1 MSDQSDLIALFGRL
15 ADASSRRE
23 IARELARR
31 LGVDALILFVVD
43 PEFDALVPAPGFPPL
58 TAHTEEWQAFLDE
71 TLAHGRH
78 VGTLPSLNGHGPDHA
93 EGRAVS
99 HDGAIVLVGGSAD
112 ETRVGEVLSM
122 MPLFVAAVRGDD
134 AVRVAQ
140 SQSLVTAEAVAQ
152 ADELAQ
158 SLARSRVRLHEVNHE
173 LKAKTREAERAQR
186 VAEDANRAKS
196 EFLATMSHE
205 LRTPL
210 NAIGGYASLLE
221 IGIGGDMSERQLEYV
236 RRIRA
241 SQAHLSTLVSD
252 VLNFA
257 KVEAGHL
264 EYHIIVLDLAVELA
278 KVGALIEPQAAAR
291 GIRYTYSPAGVTLKA
306 RADRDKLTQIV
317 LNLLTNAVKYTP
329 SGGTVALTADQ
340 IGRFVHICVCD
351 TGPGIPEDQR
361 EAIFEPFVQLQRRL
375 GPDAEGVGLGLAI
388 SRDLARAM
396 GGDLTVSDAAP
407 GGSIFTLSL
416 PAGAE

>member
-1 MSDQSDLIALFGRL
+1 MSERTDLLPLLGRL
-15 ADASSRRE
+15 ADAPGRVE
-23 IARELARR
+23 IARQLASI
-31 LGVDALILFVVD
+31 LGVEALILFVLN
-43 PEFDALVPAPGFPPL
+43 PELDALVPAPGFPQSA
-58 TAHTEEWQAFLDE
+58 AHSAEWRSFLDE
-71 TLAHGRH
+71 TIALGRH
-78 VGTLPSLNGHGPDHA
+78 QGELPSLNGGPKDHA
-93 EGRAVS
+93 DGRAVS
-99 HDGAIVLVGGSAD
+99 QEAAIILLGGSAN
-112 ETRVGEVLSM
+112 EIEVERVLSV
-122 MPLFVAAVRGDD
+122 MPLFVAAVRGED
-134 AVRVAQ
+134 AVRMAQ
-140 SQSLVTAEAVAQ
+140 TQSRITADAVAQ

-196 EFLATMSHE
+196 VFLATMSHE

-221 IGIGGDMSERQLEYV
+221 IGIGGSMSERQLEYV

-264 EYHIIVLDLAVELA
+264 EYHLVALDVAAELA

-291 GIRYTYSPAGVTLKA
+291 GIRYAYSPPESPLKA
-306 RADRDKLTQIV
+306 RADRDKLTQIL

-340 IGRFVHICVCD
+340 NGRFIHICVCD

-396 GGDLTVSDAAP
+396 GGDLTVSDA
-407 GGSIFTLSL
+407 GGVGSIFMLAL
-416 PAGAE
+416 PAMV